1 MIRIYRRRGT
11 GTPVAGGDTQTA
23 YVFITTGQSL
33 SAGNAAGNPVQT
45 PVTPG
50 PITGHYQFDHLANDA
65 LTGIRT
71 PSSAWTK
78 VEVKNP
84 MRELGANDNFY
95 PFNCYYETPCA
106 AMAERFDELGL
117 APTCHTHVGRNAL
130 PYASI
135 KKGGYGPS
143 YAGSITELEEWVVRL
158 ELLGYAVVVAGII
171 LIHGESDLGDAA
183 YGPTYLPE
191 MQADYDAD
199 CKSIT
204 GQTEDV
210 PLYFNQPS
218 AAWPTS
224 LASYNDIHEQM
235 LTAHNGTTLVC
246 VGPKYQVTYN
256 TGDIHLVPQGTR
268 DMGRAIATA
277 VMEHRGGGYD
287 PLEPTTCVK
296 TSGTT
301 VDVTFTGTGSG
312 SLTFDTSVWDSNH
325 STALT
330 EWQNGKGFELS
341 DNTGRLTIT
350 GVSIAGNVVTVTTSA
365 TIGTSPVVSY
375 AHLADGDSKPRRGQL
390 RTTTGYWCA
399 HFTRSVT

>member
-1 MIRIYRRRGT
+1 M
-11 GTPVAGGDTQTA
+11 AGGDAQTA
-23 YVFITTGQSL
+23 YIFITTGQSL
-33 SAGNAAGNPVQT
+33 SAGNLAGDPVQT
-45 PVTPG
+45 PVTDG
-50 PITGHYQFDHLANDA
+50 PIDGHYQFDNLWNDA
-65 LTGIRT
+65 HTAIRT
-71 PSSAWTK
+71 PSADWTM
-78 VEVKNP
+78 VAPKNP
-84 MRELGANDNFY
+84 MRMEGANNNFY
-95 PFNCYYETPCA
+95 PFNTYYEVPCA

-130 PYASI
+130 PYSAI
-135 KKGGYGPS
+135 KKGGSQPS

-158 ELLGYAVVVAGII
+158 EALGYTVVVAGII

-199 CKSIT
+199 CKAIT

-218 AAWPTS
+218 AAYPTS
-224 LASYNDIHEQM
+224 LSSYSDIHEQM

-246 VGPKYQVTYN
+246 VGPKYQVEYN
-256 TGDIHLVPQGTR
+256 PSDIHLVPQGTR
-268 DMGRAIATA
+268 AMGRQIATA
-277 VMEHRGGGYD
+277 IMEHRAGGYD
-287 PLEPTTCVK
+287 PLQPLTCVK
-296 TSGTT
+296 TGAST
-301 VDVTFTGTGSG
+301 VDVTFQGTDSG
-312 SLTFDTSVWDSNH
+312 ALQFDTTWWDSNH

-350 GVSIAGNVVTVTTSA
+350 SVSIAGSVVTVTTSA
-365 TIGTSPVVSY
+365 TIGTSPVVAY

-390 RTTTGYWCA
+390 RTTSGFWCA
-399 HFTRSVT
+399 HFSRSVT